1 MEDLHYTLDGSN
13 KILVFSNKIEHRTII
28 FDDCLDFVYEYTEGF
43 FKFSKEGNW
52 LEIITT
58 PNVSMEERSVDIRIE
73 KKDDS
78 SRFLYLSIIQQ
89 GNSYDLSLNPTVIK
103 EMSPNIDNQIKYT
116 IDIRVKGGS
125 ERCYV
130 KDIKRFVKISSI
142 SDDFIVRDDY
152 DNALVVNIN
161 FNGQNGEGIM
171 EITNMGRLSDDTQ
184 YYDIIVAHSEMP
196 SVTKTIRLSYKD
208 DKNDFSVETKKLSF
222 NSYGYS
228 VNDDGIIYLKNNV
241 GGKIEP
247 IDTDEEWLYLEYG
260 YNSIKVF
267 TDINDSLSERKTEL
281 SIGGKTVEIVQ
292 NGMPQPVKE
301 EINEIPEPTIIE
313 HPSIEPIEINGDTIK
328 VVTWIY
334 EGGKWLNNSRIN
346 IFSTTPWLS
355 YRINEIV
362 DNNGKIYHLAKIKLE
377 PNMFSL
383 KRMCEITITNA
394 EKSDKELSYTIIQ
407 DGYPN
412 DTMQI
417 TMG

>member
-1 MEDLHYTLDGSN
+1 
-13 KILVFSNKIEHRTII
+13 
-28 FDDCLDFVYEYTEGF
+28 
-43 FKFSKEGNW
+43 
-52 LEIITT
+52 
-58 PNVSMEERSVDIRIE
+58 
-73 KKDDS
+73 
-78 SRFLYLSIIQQ
+78 
-89 GNSYDLSLNPTVIK
+89 
-103 EMSPNIDNQIKYT
+103 MSPNIDNQIKYT

-184 YYDIIVAHSEMP
+184 YYDIVVAHSEMP

-208 DKNDFSVETKKLSF
+208 NKNDFSVETKKLSF

-241 GGKIEP
+241 DGKIEP

-362 DNNGKIYHLAKIKLE
+362 DNNGKIYHLAK
-377 PNMFSL
+377 
-383 KRMCEITITNA
+383 
-394 EKSDKELSYTIIQ
+394 LS
-407 DGYPN
+407 
-412 DTMQI
+412 
-417 TMG
+417 

>member
-1 MEDLHYTLDGSN
+1 
-13 KILVFSNKIEHRTII
+13 
-28 FDDCLDFVYEYTEGF
+28 
-43 FKFSKEGNW
+43 
-52 LEIITT
+52 
-58 PNVSMEERSVDIRIE
+58 
-73 KKDDS
+73 
-78 SRFLYLSIIQQ
+78 
-89 GNSYDLSLNPTVIK
+89 
-103 EMSPNIDNQIKYT
+103 MSPNIDNQIKYT